1 VKCNLSGIV
10 VVAGHG
16 PEVVEALRAPLGG
29 QEKAHIEALP
39 LAGVGVRISSTPEPR
54 RMVERSVPGASVG
67 AARGDVPPLKMYLIT
82 LIELQTSTLM

>member
-39 LAGVGVRISSTPEPR
+39 LAGVGVRISS